1 MNQHEGLI
9 SSAVA
14 AARVSAIKDM
24 AMRSAAVP
32 DVASLAWGLPS
43 FRTPEHIRQ
52 AAAQALAEDPDA
64 GKYTL
69 PNGLPELRRL
79 AARHYQARTGI
90 ILDPETNL
98 FISAGNMQGMNSVL
112 HAILDPG
119 DEVIVT
125 DPGFA
130 SHYQQ
135 VRLNGGTPVPWSLDE
150 KSGWTLNLN
159 TLDACLSPRSKAL
172 ILVSPSN
179 PTGTVFGEA
188 DLRAL
193 GKRLAEHGTLLI
205 IDDPYSDI
213 LSDAGKPFFN
223 AAAQPELRDQLVY
236 LFTFSKI
243 HAMSGWRV
251 GYLALPDWLRR
262 QVLKV
267 HDANLICAP
276 RISQIAASAALS
288 GDQSHVQQFR
298 DVLIRRGTLIC
309 ERLDRVPHLFEYV
322 APQGAYYVFPRIV
335 APHKDSFEFALRVLE
350 EQGVSMTPGSAFG
363 PSGEHHVRMAFC
375 VDEQVINEAF
385 DRLERL

>member
-1 MNQHEGLI
+1 MNEHEGLI

-193 GKRLAEHGTLLI
+193 GKRLAEHGILLI

-276 RISQIAASAALS
+276 RISQIAASAALA